1 MTHKEL
7 AQSFVDQAK
16 AQGFDNKQSVEVA
29 AFAVDK
35 IINYTEWTADEY
47 LKWITVMDELESMM

>member
-7 AQSFVDQAK
+7 SQSFINQAK
-16 AQGFDNKQSVEVA
+16 SQGFDDKQSIEVA

-47 LKWITVMDELESMM
+47 FKWITVMDEFESMM

>member
-1 MTHKEL
+1 MTQREL
-7 AQSFVDQAK
+7 AESFVYHAK
-16 AQGFDNKQSVEVA
+16 IQGFDNKQAVYVA

>member
-1 MTHKEL
+1 MT
-7 AQSFVDQAK
+7 AQETADSFIEQAMM
-16 AQGFDNKQSVEVA
+16 QGFDRKTAIQVS